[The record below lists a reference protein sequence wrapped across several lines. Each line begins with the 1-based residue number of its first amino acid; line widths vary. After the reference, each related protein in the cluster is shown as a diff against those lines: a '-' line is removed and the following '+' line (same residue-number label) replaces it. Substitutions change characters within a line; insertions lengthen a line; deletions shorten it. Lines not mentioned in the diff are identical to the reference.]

1 MIPISTGGNVVMVV
15 DERVRVAD
23 LVKSGQRLRWLRPA
37 ARRTEADKPLS
48 VADAANARREAE
60 YVARRN
66 GVKAPL
72 LQLWKVPS

>member
-1 MIPISTGGNVVMVV
+1 MIPISTGGNVVMLV

-23 LVKSGQRLRWLRPA
+23 LVPQGRRLIWR
-37 ARRTEADKPLS
+37 RRTQHDKPMS
-48 VADAANARREAE
+48 VQDSMNARRESE